1 MSSARECQLNPK
13 SGYGKVPS
21 PIQAEI
27 MFRIITI
34 EREYGC
40 GAGQIARQ
48 LASQL
53 GWKLWDQELTSEIA
67 RVANVDSSAVSMCEE
82 RVDSAFQ
89 KLVKVFW
96 RGSYERSMHLEH
108 QPFGPDRMVEV
119 GEEVMQEIAK
129 RGNSVIVGRGAP
141 YFLRE
146 RPDVFHVFLYAP
158 RGDKLRR
165 LQDLG
170 KSLHDAEDLVDTVD
184 RERMLFIKHYF
195 GADWPTRS
203 LYHMMINTAIGDEN
217 VIATILTTM
226 QSLQESPVLHQP

>member
-1 MSSARECQLNPK
+1 M
-13 SGYGKVPS
+13 Y
-21 PIQAEI
+21 
-27 MFRIITI
+27 RIITV

-48 LASQL
+48 LSSKL
-53 GWKLWDQELTSEIA
+53 GWKLWDRELTAEIA

-119 GEEVMQEIAK
+119 GEQVMREIAEQ
-129 RGNSVIVGRGAP
+129 GNCVIVGRGAP
-141 YFLRE
+141 YFLRD
-146 RPDVFHVFLYAP
+146 RSDVFHLFLYAP
-158 RGDKLRR
+158 RGEKLRR
-165 LQDLG
+165 IQEQGRSLQ
-170 KSLHDAEDLVDTVD
+170 DAEDLVDTVD

-203 LYHMMINTAIGDEN
+203 LYHMMINTALGDEN
-217 VIATILTTM
+217 VISMILHSMRT
-226 QSLQESPVLHQP
+226 LERVPA

>member
-1 MSSARECQLNPK
+1 M
-13 SGYGKVPS
+13 Y
-21 PIQAEI
+21 
-27 MFRIITI
+27 RIITY
-34 EREYGC
+34 EREDGC
-40 GAGQIARQ
+40 GACENARQ
-48 LASQL
+48 LSSKL
-53 GWKLWDQELTSEIA
+53 CWKLWDRELTAEIA

-119 GEEVMQEIAK
+119 GEQVMREIAEQ
-129 RGNSVIVGRGAP
+129 GNCVIVGRGAP

-146 RPDVFHVFLYAP
+146 RSDVFHIFLYAP
-158 RGDKLRR
+158 RAEKLRR
-165 LQDLG
+165 IQELGKNLQD
-170 KSLHDAEDLVDTVD
+170 AEELVDTVD

-203 LYHMMINTAIGDEN
+203 LYHLMINTAIGDEN
-217 VIATILTTM
+217 VISMILYSM
-226 QSLQESPVLHQP
+226 QTLEQVPA

>member
-1 MSSARECQLNPK
+1 M
-13 SGYGKVPS
+13 Y
-21 PIQAEI
+21 
-27 MFRIITI
+27 RIITI

-40 GAGQIARQ
+40 GAGQIARK
-48 LASQL
+48 LASEL
-53 GWKLWDQELTSEIA
+53 GWKLWDQELTAEIA

-96 RGSYERSMHLEH
+96 RGSYEHSMKLEH

-119 GEEVMQEIAK
+119 GEEVMRDIAK
-129 RGNSVIVGRGAP
+129 QGNCVIVGRGAP

-195 GADWPTRS
+195 GADWPTRC
-203 LYHMMINTAIGDEN
+203 LYHMMINTAIGDES
-217 VIATILTTM
+217 VISTVLDTMHRLETT
-226 QSLQESPVLHQP
+226 PVLVKCP

>member
-1 MSSARECQLNPK
+1 M
-13 SGYGKVPS
+13 Y
-21 PIQAEI
+21 
-27 MFRIITI
+27 RIITV

-40 GAGQIARQ
+40 GAGEIARQ
-48 LASQL
+48 LSSKL
-53 GWKLWDQELTSEIA
+53 GWKLWDRELTAEIA

-119 GEEVMQEIAK
+119 GEQVMREIAEQ
-129 RGNSVIVGRGAP
+129 GNCVIVGRGAP

-146 RPDVFHVFLYAP
+146 RSDVFHIFLYAP
-158 RGDKLRR
+158 RAEKLRR
-165 LQDLG
+165 IQELG
-170 KSLHDAEDLVDTVD
+170 KTLQDAEDLVDTVD
-184 RERMLFIKHYF
+184 RERTLFIKHYF

-217 VIATILTTM
+217 VISLILHSM
-226 QSLQESPVLHQP
+226 QILEQVPA